1 MEFSRCTRA
10 RSHYEKNRLTLKNK
24 RSSPGLSKLNSVR
37 KTDVE
42 VDVLLG
48 EPVAGRPS
56 GVTTGP
62 YNGTGAYHRES
73 AVSLERR

>member
-48 EPVAGRPS
+48 EPASRTDES
-56 GVTTGP
+56 I
-62 YNGTGAYHRES
+62 NGAGAYRHEMP
-73 AVSLERR
+73 VSLERR